1 MKFNLKKYLYLAN
14 DITNI
19 LLKKDR
25 DQIIESYKK
34 LRLALIIVSI
44 ALILSLALNFYF
56 YAK

>member
-1 MKFNLKKYLYLAN
+1 MKFKLKKFIYLAN

-34 LRLALIIVSI
+34 LRMALIVVC
-44 ALILSLALNFYF
+44 LLLVLSLFLNIYF

>member
-1 MKFNLKKYLYLAN
+1 MKFKLKKFIYLAN

-34 LRLALIIVSI
+34 LRAALIIVC
-44 ALILSLALNFYF
+44 LLLVLSLFLNIYF